1 MINLTPG
8 QRAVVDKIIISGMQM
23 GVSAEV
29 IEAAVNIANAESSF
43 NPIAQNSSTSAY
55 GLFQYINGTWSA
67 AWSSFQSKNPDD
79 PLASL
84 SSSNARSNVDAQ
96 IKVMYADLQKWNA
109 GYDEGQIAVNYM
121 PGGSLYGVTQQL
133 ATAGIDI
140 NHDFLEYAY
149 LRHNTDPNQV
159 ISITN
164 SAFTAI
170 NMSVVKDLVS
180 AAIKTAAFMS
190 PISDL
195 VNSYFRR
202 SLFNSGSDPL
212 AIDLTGGGIKT
223 IGASQSGVMFDTTGS
238 GNTVSTGW
246 IAEGTGWLVYA
257 PSGATTLTSE
267 TQLFGAASLLP
278 NGEYATDGFQALSL
292 LDSNGDGVIDA
303 KDPEFANLRVW
314 AGAPSSGSS
323 DPNMS
328 AGQMLTLQQL
338 GIVSISL
345 DEQPCWN
352 NTGGTGVE
360 VNTESSYAT
369 VTWSDGHQTTIG
381 AVNLTSDPFYQ
392 DLAPPTQLQTSSD
405 STVNAVPLMWGSGAV
420 YDTRT
425 AAQLSPSF
433 GDLLKTYSALTSR
446 ADQIAMLP
454 QLLSAWGGTSNFQA
468 LMERNRWGE
477 SSPCYVYQFD
487 GIQQSANNNGQLNP
501 GDPSNWTDAYR
512 EMIGI
517 VDVLEKFNGQ
527 LLYDPASTGTLW
539 GHNRAFINYTP
550 GSGSGDGSSGS
561 IFVSPIY
568 SIQVTQSQVNALMQ
582 GYQALERSIY
592 QGLVLQTRLM
602 PYLSAMGLSVGST
615 GIGAGFDFGALNNLL
630 DGKLST
636 DPVNAMVDL
645 VELTAS
651 GSGVLSAVGYDP
663 TTRLRQWAM
672 QLQGSGQWQNFLAQ
686 FNDGLEANYGNG
698 IFNVLSYAGNDIFVT
713 GGSNVNVRDENGNS
727 ILVATAGNDTL
738 ISGKG
743 NDTLVAGIGYTYM
756 AGRSGA
762 DTYVFE
768 RGDGIAEMETSG
780 GQNNVLQLTN
790 YNRSDL
796 VLRQDGDTMV
806 LDFGNGDA
814 VRLHD
819 YFLRQRV
826 WAGDV
831 GMRSVQFADGTQMS
845 IAQLAASAN
854 TVHGNG
860 DGTFSGGWGNN
871 ILIGGVGNETLVG
884 GNGDSTLVAGVGND
898 MLQAGSGN
906 NTYVYAQGDGAAAI
920 DSSRVQ
926 SSSQNV
932 LQLTGYNQSNLQA
945 LRQDGNNLILDFG
958 GGDTVKLTDF
968 FLHAQNNAGRSDLSS
983 VLFADGTQATMAS
996 LMSTLGLHLANGNQT
1011 FRLPLSTPVKIY
1023 GGTGNETIQGGTNNS
1038 ADTIVAGVGYSYITG
1053 FAGAATY
1060 VFERGDGI
1068 AEMETSGGQN
1078 NVLQLTNYNRSDLVL
1093 RQDGDTMVLDFGNG
1107 DAVRLHDYFLR
1118 QRVWAGDVGMRSVQ
1132 FADGTQM
1139 SIAQLA
1145 ASANTVHGNGDGTFS
1160 GGWGNNILIGG
1171 VGNETLVGGNGN
1183 STLVAGVGNDT
1194 MVGSASGSN
1203 LYEIQA
1209 SAANN
1214 TIVNRTGSTANSSTL
1229 QFDGANSDQLWFQHV
1244 GNDLLV
1250 SVIGTS
1256 TQVSISG
1263 WYTATSNHVQ
1273 QITAAD
1279 GKTLAD
1285 GQVDALVQAMASF
1298 SPPSAGTTTL
1308 PLDYQ
1313 AQLQPTL
1320 AANWR

>member
-1 MINLTPG
+1 MQRGFDG
-8 QRAVVDKIIISGMQM
+8 Q
-23 GVSAEV
+23 
-29 IEAAVNIANAESSF
+29 SF
-43 NPIAQNSSTSAY
+43 GGFVPAFT
-55 GLFQYINGTWSA
+55 
-67 AWSSFQSKNPDD
+67 
-79 PLASL
+79 PLASYDFGL
-84 SSSNARSNVDAQ
+84 AVTASGGNFIIGAEVAGGLQNAWNSLFNEKVDAGGDFLNNPRNVANEIRGFQ
-96 IKVMYADLQKWNA
+96 DYTNGSYANGDYLGNYDKEIPYANA
-109 GYDEGQIAVNYM
+109 GQVLNALERLGYEVHFGKF
-121 PGGSLYGVTQQL
+121 
-133 ATAGIDI
+133 GIT
-140 NHDFLEYAY
+140 
-149 LRHNTDPNQV
+149 R
-159 ISITN
+159 
-164 SAFTAI
+164 AI
-170 NMSVVKDLVS
+170 LKG
-180 AAIKTAAFMS
+180 
-190 PISDL
+190 PRGISDL
-195 VNSYFRR
+195 VNRIFRAV
-202 SLFNSGSDPL
+202 LFNSGSDPL
-212 AIDLTGGGIKT
+212 AIDLTGNGIKT

-238 GNTVSTGW
+238 GNSVSTGW
-246 IAEGTGWLVYA
+246 IAEGTGWLAYN

-278 NGEYATDGFQALSL
+278 NGKYATDGFQALSL
-292 LDSNGDGVIDA
+292 FDSNGDGVIDTQ
-303 KDPEFANLRVW
+303 DPEFANLRVW
-314 AGAPSSGSS
+314 VGAPSSGSS
-323 DPNMS
+323 DPNMP

-345 DEQPCWN
+345 NERPSWI

-369 VTWSDGHQTTIG
+369 VTWSDGRQTTIG
-381 AVNLTSDPFYQ
+381 AVNLTGNPFYQ
-392 DLAPPTQLQTSSD
+392 NLATPAQLQTSGD
-405 STVNAVPLMWGSGAV
+405 DAANAIPLMQGSGAM

-433 GDLLKTYSALTSR
+433 SGLLQKYSTLTSR

-454 QLLSAWGGTSNFQA
+454 QLLAVWGGTSNFQA
-468 LMERNRWGE
+468 LMERNRWGY
-477 SSPCYVYQFD
+477 SDPCYVYQFD
-487 GIQQSANNNGQLNP
+487 GIQQYANTNVQLNP
-501 GDPSNWTDAYR
+501 GDQSNWTDAYR
-512 EMIGI
+512 NMVGI
-517 VDVLEKFNGQ
+517 VDILEKFNGQ
-527 LLYDPASTGTLW
+527 LLYDPASTGALC
-539 GHNRAFINYTP
+539 GHNRAFLSYNP
-550 GSGSGDGSSGS
+550 GGEAGDGKSAS
-561 IFVSPIY
+561 IFVSPTY
-568 SIQVTQSQVNALMQ
+568 SIDVSASQVSALMQ
-582 GYQALERSIY
+582 GYQALERSVY

-602 PYLSAMGLSVGST
+602 PYLNAIGLNVDSKGAT
-615 GIGAGFDFGALNNLL
+615 GIRVDFSKFNNLL
-630 DGKLST
+630 DGKFST

-645 VELTAS
+645 AELTAS
-651 GSGVLSAVGYDP
+651 GSSLLSAVGYDP
-663 TTRLRQWAM
+663 TARLKQWAM
-672 QLQGSGQWQNFLAQ
+672 QLQSSGQWQNFLGQ
-686 FNDGLEANYGNG
+686 FSDGIEAGYSNGVFNMLSSAGNG
-698 IFNVLSYAGNDIFVT
+698 IFLTSADSSTVQDNN
-713 GGSNVNVRDENGNS
+713 GSS
-727 ILVATAGNDTL
+727 ILIATTGNDTL

-796 VLRQDGDTMV
+796 VLRQDGNTMV
-806 LDFGNGDA
+806 LDFGNGDV

-819 YFLRQRV
+819 YFLRQQV
-826 WAGDV
+826 WGGDV

-845 IAQLAASAN
+845 IAELAASAN

-871 ILIGGVGNETLVG
+871 ILIGGAGNETLVG
-884 GNGDSTLVAGVGND
+884 GNGNSTLVAGVGND
-898 MLQAGSGN
+898 LLQAGSGN
-906 NTYVYAQGDGAAAI
+906 NTYVYAQGDGATAI

-968 FLHAQNNAGRSDLSS
+968 FLHAQNNAGRSDLSA

-1060 VFERGDGI
+1060 VFGRGDGI

-1093 RQDGDTMVLDFGNG
+1093 RQDGNTMVLDFGNG
-1107 DAVRLHDYFLR
+1107 DVVRLHDYFLR
-1118 QRVWAGDVGMRSVQ
+1118 QQVWGGDVGMRSVQ

-1139 SIAQLA
+1139 SIAELA
-1145 ASANTVHGNGDGTFS
+1145 ASANTIRGNGDGTFS

-1183 STLVAGVGNDT
+1183 STLVAGGGNDT
-1194 MVGSASGSN
+1194 MVGSTSGSN

-1209 SAANN
+1209 SAASD
-1214 TIVNRTGSTANSSTL
+1214 TVVNRTGGTANSSTL

-1298 SPPSAGTTTL
+1298 HPPSAGTMTL
-1308 PLDYQ
+1308 PPDYE

-1320 AANWR
+1320 SANWR